1 MRVERGC
8 VGGPVLSADQVAGAV
23 RTFLK
28 RDAAG
33 STTEKKVFQYC
44 EASFVVQLHPS
55 LRRKIIEYTAERV
68 NSLLRQACAELGLSD
83 PEIEVVTRAAQ
94 VERASPD
101 DVSLQEVSL
110 PYPSTPRERNPC
122 TPTLRPAP
130 PSPPPTQ

>member
-33 STTEKKVFQYC
+33 STTERKVFQYC

-55 LRRKIIEYTAERV
+55 LRRKIIEYTAG
-68 NSLLRQACAELGLSD
+68 STAKAD
-83 PEIEVVTRAAQ
+83 
-94 VERASPD
+94 
-101 DVSLQEVSL
+101 SL
-110 PYPSTPRERNPC
+110 PAEGAGVTG
-122 TPTLRPAP
+122 
-130 PSPPPTQ
+130 